1 MKKCSSCDIKVGGS
15 WAVCPICQNTLEGV
29 DTPNLWPNSAQL
41 RQKTIFLKIQL
52 FAVMVGIVVSLIV
65 DFLMGVHG
73 EVRWSV
79 IVFVLGSLFEILVYH
94 LSTRKFMLAS
104 IIAKILFCGC
114 VMVLFIAWYLKFL
127 SFCIIWIIPIMISIS
142 LVLNFAFA
150 MFDKSGNAMVYLLG
164 NLLVLVVPYVIML
177 FLNGGKKIPLMWN
190 ISLIIGCVTFL
201 AIAVFEGSKMLL
213 EARKRITF

>member
-1 MKKCSSCDIKVGGS
+1 M
-15 WAVCPICQNTLEGV
+15 
-29 DTPNLWPNSAQL
+29 
-41 RQKTIFLKIQL
+41 
-52 FAVMVGIVVSLIV
+52 VSLIV

-94 LSTRKFMLAS
+94 LSTRKFMLSS

-142 LVLNFAFA
+142 LALNFVFA

-190 ISLIIGCVTFL
+190 ISLIIGCVTFF